1 MSLAPSVTWLHIFRV
16 VERGPFR
23 AAAAARALAECVM
36 QTLSVVLQRC
46 RLKRFRLRAVGVLVV
61 CASQSAFAQTSAN
74 LRINTVVSGSVRDS
88 AGMAIAGADVMIDGT
103 RLRAVTSDDGG
114 FRLVGMTEGLEFVS
128 VRRLGFR
135 PMTMSVD
142 VQLGTVTR
150 VVLTLARVQVILPTV
165 VVTNMNVMRDPTRG
179 MSDRRNK
186 SGGGHYFSRADI
198 DAVRPQVM
206 TDLIRRVPGARVAA
220 VGNTR
225 NAIRFRGAK
234 CPPLVWLDGLP
245 LGSSEFDIDALST
258 GSVEAIEVYSG
269 FASIPAQF
277 TMSLSLK
284 QQCGAILVWSR
295 QGEGTPRRRKNN
307 SAASDLAVM
316 VEELAVFS
324 AEQVDIQARHDSVG
338 FVQPAYPDS
347 LLRLRAGGDVLA
359 EFVVDTMGRVLM
371 EHFSIIS
378 SSHPAF
384 SAAVEKAVQ
393 DARFNPARKEGRKV
407 RQAVQ
412 WPFRFRALTGEAVA
426 AGKKV

>member
-1 MSLAPSVTWLHIFRV
+1 MRNFDA
-16 VERGPFR
+16 
-23 AAAAARALAECVM
+23 
-36 QTLSVVLQRC
+36 VLQRWRVTFGC
-46 RLKRFRLRAVGVLVV
+46 LCSAGALAV
-61 CASQSAFAQTSAN
+61 CASHIALAQTSTSA
-74 LRINTVVSGSVRDS
+74 RINTSVTGSVRDS

-103 RLRAVTSDDGG
+103 RLRAVTSDDGV
-114 FRLVGMTEGLEFVS
+114 FRLVGMTEGVELVS

-135 PMTMSVD
+135 PLTMSVD

-150 VVLTLARVQVILPTV
+150 VVLTLARVLVILPTV
-165 VVTNMNVMRDPTRG
+165 VVTNLNVMRDPTRG

-198 DAVRPQVM
+198 DAARPQVL

-295 QGEGTPRRRKNN
+295 QGEGTQRHRKNN
-307 SAASDLAVM
+307 SAASDLAAM
-316 VEELAVFS
+316 VEELTVFS
-324 AEQVDIQARHDSVG
+324 AEQVDVQARHDSAG
-338 FVQPAYPDS
+338 FVQPVYPDS

-359 EFVVDTMGRVLM
+359 EFVVDTMGHVVM

-378 SSHPAF
+378 STHAAF
-384 SAAVEKAVQ
+384 SVAVEKAVQ
-393 DARFNPARKEGRKV
+393 DARFNPARKEGKKV

-412 WPFRFRALTGEAVA
+412 WPFRFRAVTGEAVA
-426 AGKKV
+426 AGKKP